1 MDEIA
6 VLRPLA
12 AQVAGE
18 PPPTEVPAR
27 MAPDLAGLFHDHHT
41 RLLRVA
47 YLLSGDDRVAEDLVA
62 DAFAKAYR
70 HLARGRVDDPGAYLR
85 TAVVNGWKRQIG
97 RRMRY
102 GITAAVSTS
111 PGTPP
116 SRTTRSSATGSSPPS
131 PPCPPASASVV
142 VLRFLDDRS
151 EAETA
156 SILGISPGS
165 VKTHSHRGLT
175 ALRTTLQEDDQ

>member
-18 PPPTEVPAR
+18 PPPIEVQAR
-27 MAPDLAGLFHDHHT
+27 MTPDLAGLFHDHHT

-70 HLARGRVDDPGAYLR
+70 HLARGGVDDPGAYLR

-97 RRMRY
+97 RRVRDRDHRRRLRVAWDPAFEDDSVERDRVL
-102 GITAAVSTS
+102 AAL
-111 PGTPP
+111 
-116 SRTTRSSATGSSPPS
+116 AAL
-131 PPCPPASASVV
+131 PARQRSVV

-165 VKTHSHRGLT
+165 VKTHSHRALT

>member
-1 MDEIA
+1 M
-6 VLRPLA
+6 
-12 AQVAGE
+12 
-18 PPPTEVPAR
+18 T
-27 MAPDLAGLFHDHHT
+27 DLAELYGEHRT

-47 YLLSGDDRVAEDLVA
+47 FLLSGDEQAAEDLVS

-85 TAVVNGWKRQIG
+85 RAVVNGWKRQVG
-97 RRMRY
+97 RRIRERDGSARMPA
-102 GITAAVSTS
+102 TAAVGTGTGTFDDVAVERDRVLASLATLS
-111 PGTPP
+111 P
-116 SRTTRSSATGSSPPS
+116 RQRA
-131 PPCPPASASVV
+131 VV

-165 VKTHSHRGLT
+165 VKTHCHRALVTLRT
-175 ALRTTLQEDDQ
+175 ALQEEP

>member
-1 MDEIA
+1 M
-6 VLRPLA
+6 
-12 AQVAGE
+12 
-18 PPPTEVPAR
+18 T
-27 MAPDLAGLFHDHHT
+27 DLAELYAEHHA

-47 YLLSGDDRVAEDLVA
+47 FLLSGDDRLAEDLVA

-85 TAVVNGWKRQIG
+85 RAVVNGWKRQVG
-97 RRMRY
+97 RRIRDRERATALPVAV
-102 GITAAVSTS
+102 GAGAGFDDAAVERDRVLAALATLS
-111 PGTPP
+111 
-116 SRTTRSSATGSSPPS
+116 SRQRA
-131 PPCPPASASVV
+131 VV

-165 VKTHSHRGLT
+165 VKTHCHRALVT
-175 ALRTTLQEDDQ
+175 LRTTLQEDP

>member
-6 VLRPLA
+6 LLRPLA
-12 AQVAGE
+12 ARRAGE
-18 PPPTEVPAR
+18 APPTEVPAR
-27 MAPDLAGLFHDHHT
+27 MGPDLAGLFHDHHT

-47 YLLSGDDRVAEDLVA
+47 YLLSGDEQVAEDLVA

-85 TAVVNGWKRQIG
+85 TAVVNGWKRQVG
-97 RRMRY
+97 RRMRDRDH
-102 GITAAVSTS
+102 
-111 PGTPP
+111 
-116 SRTTRSSATGSSPPS
+116 SRRLRVVGAPTFENDSADRDRV
-131 PPCPPASASVV
+131 PPALAGLSARQRSVV

-165 VKTHSHRGLT
+165 VKTHSHRALT
-175 ALRTTLQEDDQ
+175 LLRSTLREDDK